1 MAIYASFVAPTEV
14 IGSPRPFLAWLLKAF
29 GHIMESLSQSVNT
42 GRLVIVA
49 YRLPFKVVREGDVS
63 RLFQNSGGLVSAV
76 LSLVKDQQNEAF
88 DAHQKIQWIGFSENT
103 PEELEGQSME
113 NENFR
118 AHPVFISEEL
128 NENYY
133 EGFCNNLIWPLCHY
147 FPSLARFHDVYF
159 DAYREAHE
167 LFFEKVKE
175 VIRPGDV
182 VWVQDYQLMLLPQM
196 IRNAF
201 PENKI
206 GFFFHIPF
214 PSFEIFRML
223 PVAWRKAIVDG
234 ILGADVVGF
243 HTNDYVEYF
252 LKAARLVSELG
263 NKLHY
268 INLGNRI
275 VKVDSFPIS
284 IDFDKFND
292 AYDDPDVTAARS
304 DARQSLKEKIIFSVD
319 RLDYSKGIIHRLH
332 GYQRFLEQ
340 NSNWHEKVSFVMV
353 VVPSRD
359 TIEQY
364 QQMKSDIDQT
374 VGKINADFG
383 TISWQPIIYQ
393 YRSMPYHEMVGMYTA
408 SDVALITPV
417 RDGMNLVC
425 KEYVASRQDGL
436 GVLILSEMAGAAAE
450 LGEALIINPLDRQDI
465 ADAIKTA
472 FEMPEEEQNKR
483 MEAMRERI
491 RDYDVFAWTSDFF
504 TQMTMLELE
513 HDRLRQIFLNN
524 KGIDAIRHAYQ
535 LSNNK
540 ILFFDYDGTLAPI
553 VPDPEQAIM
562 GEDMRK
568 LLTDIAKRDTV
579 VIVSGRDRYFLDK
592 LFSDLPVHMIA
603 EHGAL
608 IKAKDSGEWQLNEGY
623 EENWKDG
630 IRPMMQIYA
639 KRCPGAFVEEKETAL
654 AWHYR
659 TADDKEYASRRAQ
672 ELLWQLKNYI
682 QPELNLQVIDGN
694 KVVEVKKTAFN
705 KGTATRTFVE
715 GGDFDF
721 ILAIGD
727 DTTDE
732 DMFEALPDTSFT
744 IKIGDDLSAA
754 RNHIRSQDE
763 VFHFL
768 HFMVSPV
775 GE

>member
-1 MAIYASFVAPTEV
+1 
-14 IGSPRPFLAWLLKAF
+14 
-29 GHIMESLSQSVNT
+29 MESSKSIST
-42 GRLVIVA
+42 GRLIIVA
-49 YRLPFKVVREGDVS
+49 YRLPFKIVRENDEP

-76 LSLVKDQQNEAF
+76 LSLVKEQQSPAF
-88 DAHQKIQWIGFSENT
+88 DSRQKIQWIGFSENT
-103 PEELEGQSME
+103 REELEGQSME
-113 NENFR
+113 NDNFQ
-118 AHPVFISEEL
+118 AHPVFIPDEI

-159 DAYREAHE
+159 EAYQQANK
-167 LFFEKVKE
+167 LFFDKVAE

-182 VWVQDYQLMLLPQM
+182 VWVQDYQLMLLPEL
-196 IRNAF
+196 IRNSY

-214 PSFEIFRML
+214 PSFEIFRLL
-223 PVAWRKAIVDG
+223 PVKWRKAIVDG

-252 LKAARLVSELG
+252 LKAARLVSEYG

-268 INLGNRI
+268 INMGNRI

-292 AYDDPDVTAARS
+292 AFDDPAVASARS
-304 DARQSLKEKIIFSVD
+304 DARLSLKERIIFSVD
-319 RLDYSKGIIHRLH
+319 RLDYSKGIIHRLR
-332 GYQRFLEQ
+332 GYQRFLEL
-340 NSNWHEKVSFVMV
+340 NPDWHEKVSFVMV

-383 TISWQPIIYQ
+383 SISWQPIIYQ
-393 YRSMPYHEMVGMYTA
+393 YRSMPYHELVGMYTA

-425 KEYVASRQDGL
+425 KEYVASRKDGK

-465 ADAIKTA
+465 ADAILTA
-472 FEMPEEEQNKR
+472 FEMPEEEQSKR

-491 RDYDVFAWTSDFF
+491 RDYDVFAWTNDFF

-513 HDRLRQIFLNN
+513 HDRLRQVFLNN
-524 KGIDAIRHAYQ
+524 KGIDSIRNAYQ
-535 LSNNK
+535 LSTNR

-553 VPDPEQAIM
+553 VADPAKAIIS
-562 GEDMRK
+562 EDVKK
-568 LLTDIAKRDTV
+568 LLHDIAKRDTV
-579 VIVSGRDRYFLDK
+579 VIVSGRDRHFLDK
-592 LFSDLPVHMIA
+592 LFQELPVHMIA

-608 IKAKDSGEWQLNEGY
+608 VKEKGSDEWKLHEAY
-623 EENWKDG
+623 EENWKES
-630 IRPMMQIYA
+630 IRPIMNMYA
-639 KRCPGAFVEEKETAL
+639 KRCPGAFVEEKETSL

-659 TADDKEYASRRAQ
+659 TADDKDYATRRAQ

-715 GGDFDF
+715 TGDFDF

-732 DMFEALPDTSFT
+732 DMFEALPETAYT
-744 IKIGDDLSAA
+744 VKIGDDLSAA

-768 HFMVSPV
+768 HFMVSQV

>member
-1 MAIYASFVAPTEV
+1 MKNLRSEKSGKLI
-14 IGSPRPFLAWLLKAF
+14 
-29 GHIMESLSQSVNT
+29 
-42 GRLVIVA
+42 IVA
-49 YRLPFKVVREGDVS
+49 YRLPFKLVWENEEV

-76 LSLVKDQQNEAF
+76 LSLVKSQNNAAF
-88 DAHQKIQWIGFSENT
+88 NADEKIQWIGFSENS

-113 NENFR
+113 NEHFQ
-118 AHPVFISEEL
+118 AHPVFIPADV

-133 EGFCNNLIWPLCHY
+133 EGFCNNLLWPLCHY
-147 FPSLARFHDVYF
+147 FPSLARFD
-159 DAYREAHE
+159 DAYFEAYQTANQ
-167 LFFEKVKE
+167 LFFEKLAE
-175 VIRPGDV
+175 VIQPGDT
-182 VWVQDYQLMLLPQM
+182 VWVQDYQLMLLPAL
-196 IRNAF
+196 IRNHF
-201 PENKI
+201 PSNKV

-214 PSFEIFRML
+214 PSFELFRML
-223 PVAWRKAIVDG
+223 PVAWRKALVDG
-234 ILGADVVGF
+234 MLGSDVIGF

-252 LKAARLVSELG
+252 LKAARLVSGYG

-268 INLGNRI
+268 INMSNRI

-284 IDFDKFND
+284 IDFDQFNE
-292 AYDDPDVTAARS
+292 AFEDPGVVQARY
-304 DARQSLKEKIIFSVD
+304 DARLSLKEKIIFSVD
-319 RLDYSKGIIHRLH
+319 RLDYSKGIIHRLR
-332 GYQRFLEQ
+332 GYQRFLETYPD
-340 NSNWHEKVSFVMV
+340 WHEKVSFVMV

-374 VGKINADFG
+374 VGRINADYG

-393 YRSMPYHEMVGMYTA
+393 YRSMPYPELVGMYTA

-425 KEYVASRQDGL
+425 KEYVASRQDNR

-450 LGEALIINPLDRQDI
+450 LGEALIINPLDKQDI
-465 ADAIKTA
+465 ADAINTA
-472 FEMPEEEQNKR
+472 FVMPEEEQMKR
-483 MEAMRERI
+483 MEAMRQRI
-491 RDYDVFAWTSDFF
+491 RDYDVFAWTNDFF

-513 HDRLRQIFLNN
+513 HERLRQVFLTN
-524 KGIDAIRHAYQ
+524 KGIDAIRKAYESS
-535 LSNNK
+535 SNR

-553 VPDPEQAIM
+553 VPDPAKAIIS
-562 GEDMRK
+562 EDVKK
-568 LLTDIAKRDTV
+568 LLLDIAKRDTV
-579 VIVSGRDRYFLDK
+579 IIVSGRDRHFLDK
-592 LFSDLPVHMIA
+592 LFHDLPVHIIA

-608 IKAKDSGEWQLNEGY
+608 IKTKESGEWLLNDNY
-623 EENWKDG
+623 EENWKDS
-630 IRPMMQIYA
+630 IRPIMDIYA

-659 TADDKEYASRRAQ
+659 TADDKLYATRRAQ

-705 KGTATRTFVE
+705 KGTSARMFVE
-715 GGDFDF
+715 NGNYDF

-732 DMFEALPDTSFT
+732 DMFEALPESSFT

-754 RNHIRSQDE
+754 RNHIRSQEE
-763 VFHFL
+763 VFYFL
-768 HFMVSPV
+768 NFMVSSI

>member
-1 MAIYASFVAPTEV
+1 MAVYAAFVASSE
-14 IGSPRPFLAWLLKAF
+14 GFRPRKVFLAWLLRAF
-29 GHIMESLSQSVNT
+29 QRIMESLSQSVNT
-42 GRLVIVA
+42 GRLIIVA
-49 YRLPFKVVREGDVS
+49 YRLPFKVVRDGDGS

-88 DAHQKIQWIGFSENT
+88 DAHQKIQWIGFSENS

-118 AHPVFISEEL
+118 AHPVFIPDEL

-159 DAYREAHE
+159 DAYREAHG

-182 VWVQDYQLMLLPQM
+182 VWVQDYQLMLLPEM
-196 IRNAF
+196 IRRAF

-214 PSFEIFRML
+214 PSFEIFRLL

-268 INLGNRI
+268 INLGSRI

-292 AYDDPDVTAARS
+292 AYDDPDVTAARA

-340 NSNWHEKVSFVMV
+340 NSGWHEKVSFVMV

-393 YRSMPYHEMVGMYTA
+393 YRSMPYHEMLGMYTA

-425 KEYVASRQDGL
+425 KEYVASRQDGR

-513 HDRLRQIFLNN
+513 HDRLRQVFLNN

-535 LSNNK
+535 LSSNR

-553 VPDPEQAIM
+553 VPDPAKAIM
-562 GEDMRK
+562 SEDVKK
-568 LLTDIAKRDTV
+568 LLNDIAKRDTV

-592 LFSDLPVHMIA
+592 LFSDVSVHMIA

-659 TADDKEYASRRAQ
+659 TADDKEYAARRAQ

-715 GGDFDF
+715 TGDFDF

-732 DMFEALPDTSFT
+732 DMFEALPETSFT

>member
-1 MAIYASFVAPTEV
+1 MAEYAVFVGPVEENGLSAA
-14 IGSPRPFLAWLLKAF
+14 RLAWLLRPVR
-29 GHIMESLSQSVNT
+29 HTMESLSQSVTT
-42 GRLVIVA
+42 GRLIIVA
-49 YRLPFKVVREGDVS
+49 YRLPFKIIRENDEP

-76 LSLVKDQQNEAF
+76 LSLVKDQQSQAF
-88 DAHQKIQWIGFSENT
+88 DARQKIQWIGFSENS

-113 NENFR
+113 NDNFQ

-147 FPSLARFHDVYF
+147 FPSLAQFHDVYF
-159 DAYREAHE
+159 EAYQQANQ
-167 LFFEKVKE
+167 LFFEKLRE

-182 VWVQDYQLMLLPQM
+182 VWVQDYQLMLLPEL
-196 IRNAF
+196 IRRHY
-201 PENKI
+201 PDNKS

-292 AYDDPDVTAARS
+292 AFDDPDVSAARS
-304 DARQSLKEKIIFSVD
+304 EARQSLKERIIFSVD
-319 RLDYSKGIIHRLH
+319 RLDYSKGIIHRLR
-332 GYQRFLEQ
+332 GYQRFLEL
-340 NSNWHEKVSFVMV
+340 NAEWHEKVSLVMV

-383 TISWQPIIYQ
+383 SISWQPIIYQ
-393 YRSMPYHEMVGMYTA
+393 YRSMPYPELVGMYTA

-425 KEYVASRQDGL
+425 KEYVASRKDGK

-472 FEMPEEEQNKR
+472 FEMPEEEQTKR

-491 RDYDVFAWTSDFF
+491 RDYDVFAWTNDFF

-513 HDRLRQIFLNN
+513 HDRLRQVFLNN
-524 KGIDAIRHAYQ
+524 KGIDAIRSAYQ
-535 LSNNK
+535 SSNNR

-553 VPDPEQAIM
+553 VPDPAKAII
-562 GEDMRK
+562 GEDVKK
-568 LLTDIAKRDTV
+568 LLHEIAKRDTV

-592 LFSDLPVHMIA
+592 LFSELPVHMIA

-608 IKAKDSGEWQLNEGY
+608 IKEKGASEWQLNEGY
-623 EENWKDG
+623 EENWKES

-705 KGTATRTFVE
+705 KGTATRMFVE
-715 GGDFDF
+715 TGVFDF
-721 ILAIGD
+721 IMAIGD

-732 DMFEALPDTSFT
+732 DMFEALPETSFT
-744 IKIGDDLSAA
+744 VKIGDDLSAA

>member
-1 MAIYASFVAPTEV
+1 MQDPETFYP
-14 IGSPRPFLAWLLKAF
+14 GSMKLMENLKQD
-29 GHIMESLSQSVNT
+29 EST
-42 GRLVIVA
+42 GRLIIVA
-49 YRLPFKVVREGDVS
+49 YRLPFKIIREDDQVQ
-63 RLFQNSGGLVSAV
+63 LFQNSGGLVSAV
-76 LSLVKDQQNEAF
+76 LSLVGDQVGSAF
-88 DAHQKIQWIGFSENT
+88 SSTKKIQWIGFSENSR
-103 PEELEGQSME
+103 EELEGQSLA
-113 NENFR
+113 NEQFE
-118 AHPVFISEEL
+118 AHPVFIPEEV

-147 FPSLARFHDVYF
+147 FPSLARFDDAYF
-159 DAYREAHE
+159 DAYKIANQ
-167 LFFEKVKE
+167 LFFDKLDEI
-175 VIRPGDV
+175 IRPGDV
-182 VWVQDYQLMLLPQM
+182 VWVQDYQLMLLPNM
-196 IRNAF
+196 IREKH
-201 PENKI
+201 PLNKV

-214 PSFEIFRML
+214 PSFELFRML
-223 PVAWRKAIVDG
+223 PVPWRKAVVDG

-252 LKAARLVSELG
+252 LKAARLVSGHG

-268 INLGNRI
+268 INMSNRI

-284 IDFDKFND
+284 IDFDKFNN
-292 AYDDPDVTAARS
+292 AYDDPKVESERNE
-304 DARQSLKEKIIFSVD
+304 ARQSLKEKIIFSVD
-319 RLDYSKGIIHRLH
+319 RLDYSKGIRHRLY
-332 GYQRFLEQ
+332 GYQRFLETY
-340 NSNWHEKVSFVMV
+340 SEWHEKVSFVMV

-364 QQMKSDIDQT
+364 QQMKMDIDQT

-383 TISWQPIIYQ
+383 NIYWQPIIYQ
-393 YRSMPYHEMVGMYTA
+393 YRSMAYHELIGMYTA

-425 KEYVASRQDGL
+425 KEYVASRKDRK

-465 ADAIKTA
+465 ADAIKQA
-472 FEMPEEEQNKR
+472 FDMPEEEQTKR
-483 MEAMRERI
+483 MDAMRERI
-491 RDYDVFAWTSDFF
+491 SEYDVFAWTNDFF
-504 TQMTMLELE
+504 TQMTMLEQE
-513 HDRLRQIFLNN
+513 HERLRQVFLTNR
-524 KGIDAIRHAYQ
+524 GIDGIRRAYEAS
-535 LSNNK
+535 SNR

-553 VPDPEQAIM
+553 VPDPAKAIIS
-562 GEDMRK
+562 EDVKK
-568 LLTDIAKRDTV
+568 LILEIAKRDTV
-579 VIVSGRDRYFLDK
+579 IIISGRDRYFLDN
-592 LFSDLPVHMIA
+592 LFTDFPVHIIA

-608 IKAKDSGEWQLNEGY
+608 IKSKGTGKWELNESY
-623 EENWKDG
+623 EENWKES
-630 IRPMMQIYA
+630 IRPIMELYA

-659 TADDKEYASRRAQ
+659 TADDKEYATRRAQ

-705 KGTATRTFVE
+705 KGTAARTFVE
-715 GGDFDF
+715 NGDYDF
-721 ILAIGD
+721 VLAIGD

-732 DMFEALPDTSFT
+732 DMFEALPDTSYT

-754 RNHIRSQDE
+754 RNHIRNQEE

-768 HFMVSPV
+768 NFMVSSV

>member
-1 MAIYASFVAPTEV
+1 
-14 IGSPRPFLAWLLKAF
+14 
-29 GHIMESLSQSVNT
+29 MESSKSINA
-42 GRLVIVA
+42 GRLIIVA
-49 YRLPFKVVREGDVS
+49 YRLPFKIVWENDEP

-76 LSLVKDQQNEAF
+76 LSLVKDQESAAF
-88 DAHQKIQWIGFSENT
+88 DSRQKIQWIGFSENT

-113 NENFR
+113 NDNFQ
-118 AHPVFISEEL
+118 AHPVFIPDDV

-159 DAYREAHE
+159 EAYQQANK
-167 LFFEKVKE
+167 LFFDKLAE

-182 VWVQDYQLMLLPQM
+182 IWVQDYQLMLLPGL
-196 IRNAF
+196 IRDAY

-214 PSFEIFRML
+214 PSFEIFRLL
-223 PVAWRKAIVDG
+223 PVKWRKAIVDG

-252 LKAARLVSELG
+252 LKAARLVSEYG

-268 INLGNRI
+268 INMGNRI

-284 IDFDKFND
+284 IDFNKFND
-292 AYDDPDVTAARS
+292 AFDDPAVASARS
-304 DARQSLKEKIIFSVD
+304 DARQSLKERIIFSVD
-319 RLDYSKGIIHRLH
+319 RLDYSKGIIHRLR

-340 NSNWHEKVSFVMV
+340 NPEWHEKVSLVMV

-383 TISWQPIIYQ
+383 SISWQPIIYQ
-393 YRSMPYHEMVGMYTA
+393 YRSMPYHELVGMYTA

-425 KEYVASRQDGL
+425 KEYVASRRDGK

-465 ADAIKTA
+465 ADAILTA
-472 FEMPEEEQNKR
+472 FEMPENEQIKR

-491 RDYDVFAWTSDFF
+491 RDYDVFAWTNDFF

-513 HDRLRQIFLNN
+513 HDRLRQVFLNT
-524 KGIDAIRHAYQ
+524 KGIDAIRKAYQ
-535 LSNNK
+535 LSNNR

-553 VPDPEQAIM
+553 VPDPAQAIIS
-562 GEDMRK
+562 EDVKK
-568 LLTDIAKRDTV
+568 LLHDIAKRDTV
-579 VIVSGRDRYFLDK
+579 VIVSGRDRGFLDE
-592 LFSDLPVHMIA
+592 LFRDLPVHMIA

-608 IKAKDSGEWQLNEGY
+608 VKEKGSDEWTLNESY
-623 EENWKDG
+623 EENWKDS
-630 IRPMMQIYA
+630 IRPIMNMYA
-639 KRCPGAFVEEKETAL
+639 KRCPGAFVEEKETSL

-659 TADDKEYASRRAQ
+659 TADDKEYATRRAQ

-705 KGTATRTFVE
+705 KGTATRAFVE
-715 GGDFDF
+715 TGEFDF

-732 DMFEALPDTSFT
+732 DMFEALPDTAFT
-744 IKIGDDLSAA
+744 VKIGDDLSAA

-768 HFMVSPV
+768 HFMVSQI

>member
-1 MAIYASFVAPTEV
+1 MLQAD
-14 IGSPRPFLAWLLKAF
+14 LAWLLKSF
-29 GHIMESLSQSVNT
+29 ERIMESLSQSVNT
-42 GRLVIVA
+42 GRLIIVA
-49 YRLPFKVVREGDVS
+49 YRLPFKVVRDGDVS

-76 LSLVKDQQNEAF
+76 LSLVKDQENQAF
-88 DAHQKIQWIGFSENT
+88 DPHQKIQWIGFSENT
-103 PEELEGQSME
+103 PEELEGESME

-118 AHPVFISEEL
+118 AHPVFIPDEL

-147 FPSLARFHDVYF
+147 FPSLARFHDIYF
-159 DAYREAHE
+159 DAYREAHQ

-214 PSFEIFRML
+214 PSFEIFRLL
-223 PVAWRKAIVDG
+223 PVTWRRAIIDG

-292 AYDDPDVTAARS
+292 AYDDSDVIAARA

-340 NSNWHEKVSFVMV
+340 NSGWHEKVSFVMV

-425 KEYVASRQDGL
+425 KEYVASRRDGR

-472 FEMPEEEQNKR
+472 FEMPEEEQYKR

-513 HDRLRQIFLNN
+513 HDRLRQVFLTN

-535 LSNNK
+535 LSNNR

-553 VPDPEQAIM
+553 VPDPAKAIM
-562 GEDMRK
+562 SEDVKK
-568 LLTDIAKRDTV
+568 LLNDIAKRDTV

-608 IKAKDSGEWQLNEGY
+608 IKAKDSGEWQLNENY

-659 TADDKEYASRRAQ
+659 TADDKEYATRRAQ

-715 GGDFDF
+715 TGDFDF

>member
-1 MAIYASFVAPTEV
+1 
-14 IGSPRPFLAWLLKAF
+14 
-29 GHIMESLSQSVNT
+29 MEKLSQSGNS
-42 GRLVIVA
+42 GRLIIVA
-49 YRLPFKVVREGDVS
+49 YRLPFKLVREDDQVQ
-63 RLFQNSGGLVSAV
+63 LVQNSGGLVSAV
-76 LSLVKDQQNEAF
+76 LSLVKDPRMPKFNASE
-88 DAHQKIQWIGFSENT
+88 KIQWVGFSENT
-103 PEELEGQSME
+103 AEELEGQSLA
-113 NENFR
+113 NEEFQ
-118 AHPVFISEEL
+118 AHPVFISEEV

-147 FPSLARFHDVYF
+147 FPSLARFD
-159 DAYREAHE
+159 DAYYEAYQTANQ
-167 LFFEKVKE
+167 LFFDKLDE
-175 VIRPGDV
+175 IIQPDDTI
-182 VWVQDYQLMLLPQM
+182 WVQDYQLMLLPGM
-196 IRNAF
+196 IRRKY

-214 PSFEIFRML
+214 PSYELFRML
-223 PVAWRKAIVDG
+223 PVGWRKAIVDG

-252 LKAARLVSELG
+252 LKAARLVSEYG

-268 INLGNRI
+268 INMSNRI

-284 IDFDKFND
+284 IDFEKFNAAFD
-292 AYDDPDVTAARS
+292 APEVVQARN

-319 RLDYSKGIIHRLH
+319 RLDYSKGIIHRLR
-332 GYQRFLEQ
+332 GYQRFLERYPE
-340 NSNWHEKVSFVMV
+340 WHEKVSFVMV

-359 TIEQY
+359 TIEHY

-374 VGKINADFG
+374 VGKINADYG
-383 TISWQPIIYQ
+383 NIYWQPIIYQ
-393 YRSMPYHEMVGMYTA
+393 YRSMPYHELVGMYTA

-425 KEYVASRQDGL
+425 KEYVASRKDRK

-450 LGEALIINPLDRQDI
+450 LGEALIINPLDVQDI
-465 ADAIKTA
+465 ADAIKIA
-472 FEMPEEEQNKR
+472 FEMPVEEQTKR
-483 MEAMRERI
+483 MDAMRERI
-491 RDYDVFAWTSDFF
+491 MDYDVFAWTNDFF

-513 HDRLRQIFLNN
+513 HDRLRQVFLNN
-524 KGIDAIRHAYQ
+524 KGIDAIRKAYEA
-535 LSNNK
+535 SGNR

-553 VPDPEQAIM
+553 VADPAKAIISADVKKLI
-562 GEDMRK
+562 GE
-568 LLTDIAKRDTV
+568 IAQRDTV
-579 VIVSGRDRYFLDK
+579 VIVSGRDKDFLDS
-592 LFSDLPVHMIA
+592 LFHDLPVHIIA

-608 IKAKDSGEWQLNEGY
+608 IKTKGSENWALNESY
-623 EENWKDG
+623 EEGWKES
-630 IRPMMQIYA
+630 IRPIMDLYA

-659 TADDKEYASRRAQ
+659 TADEKEYATRRAQ

-705 KGTATRTFVE
+705 KGTATRMFVDN
-715 GGDFDF
+715 GNYDF

-754 RNHIRSQDE
+754 RNHIRSQEE
-763 VFHFL
+763 VFYFL
-768 HFMVSPV
+768 SFMVSAIS
-775 GE
+775 E

>member
-1 MAIYASFVAPTEV
+1 
-14 IGSPRPFLAWLLKAF
+14 
-29 GHIMESLSQSVNT
+29 MESLSQSVNT
-42 GRLVIVA
+42 GRLIIVA

-118 AHPVFISEEL
+118 AHPVFIPEEL

-340 NSNWHEKVSFVMV
+340 NPNWHEKVSFVMV

-472 FEMPEEEQNKR
+472 FEMPEDEQKKR

-513 HDRLRQIFLNN
+513 HDRLRQVFLNN

-535 LSNNK
+535 LSNNR

-553 VPDPEQAIM
+553 VPDPAKAIM

-639 KRCPGAFVEEKETAL
+639 KRCPGAFIEEKETAL

-715 GGDFDF
+715 GGGFDF

-754 RNHIRSQDE
+754 RNHIRNQDE

>member
-1 MAIYASFVAPTEV
+1 MENLTNS
-14 IGSPRPFLAWLLKAF
+14 GS
-29 GHIMESLSQSVNT
+29 S
-42 GRLVIVA
+42 GRLIIVA
-49 YRLPFKVVREGDVS
+49 YRLPFKLVRENEQV

-76 LSLVKDQQNEAF
+76 LSLVKDTRMPKFN
-88 DAHQKIQWIGFSENT
+88 AHEKIQWVGFSENT
-103 PEELEGQSME
+103 REELEGQSLA
-113 NENFR
+113 NEEFQ
-118 AHPVFISEEL
+118 AHPVFIPDEV

-147 FPSLARFHDVYF
+147 FPSLARFNDEYF
-159 DAYREAHE
+159 EAYQTANR
-167 LFFEKVKE
+167 LFFEKLDE
-175 VIRPGDV
+175 ILEPDDTI
-182 VWVQDYQLMLLPQM
+182 WVQDYQLMLLPGM
-196 IRNAF
+196 IRQKY
-201 PENKI
+201 PSNKI

-214 PSFEIFRML
+214 PSYELFRML
-223 PVAWRKAIVDG
+223 PVRWRKALVDG

-252 LKAARLVSELG
+252 LKAARLVSEYG

-268 INLGNRI
+268 INMSNRI

-284 IDFDKFND
+284 IDFEKFN
-292 AYDDPDVTAARS
+292 AAFDEPEVVQARN
-304 DARQSLKEKIIFSVD
+304 DARQSLKEKVIFSVD
-319 RLDYSKGIIHRLH
+319 RLDYSKGIIHRLK
-332 GYQRFLEQ
+332 GYQRFLERYPE
-340 NSNWHEKVSFVMV
+340 WHEKVSFVMV

-383 TISWQPIIYQ
+383 NIYWQPIIYQ
-393 YRSMPYHEMVGMYTA
+393 YRSMPYHELVGMYTA

-425 KEYVASRQDGL
+425 KEYVASRKDRK

-450 LGEALIINPLDRQDI
+450 LGEAIIINPLDSQDI
-465 ADAIKTA
+465 ADAIQQA
-472 FEMPEEEQNKR
+472 FEMPVEEQTKR
-483 MEAMRERI
+483 MDAMRERI
-491 RDYDVFAWTSDFF
+491 KDYDVFAWTNDFF
-504 TQMTMLELE
+504 TQMTMLEQE
-513 HDRLRQIFLNN
+513 HDRLRQVFLNTS
-524 KGIDAIRHAYQ
+524 GIDAIRQAYEA
-535 LSNNK
+535 SSDR

-553 VPDPEQAIM
+553 VADPAKAIISEDVKKLI
-562 GEDMRK
+562 GE
-568 LLTDIAKRDTV
+568 IAKRDTV
-579 VIVSGRDRYFLDK
+579 VIVSGRDKQFLGD
-592 LFSDLPVHMIA
+592 LFNDLPVHIIA

-608 IKAKDSGEWQLNEGY
+608 VKTKGSEEWVMNADY
-623 EENWKDG
+623 EEGWKES
-630 IRPMMQIYA
+630 IRPIMDMYA
-639 KRCPGAFVEEKETAL
+639 KRCPGAFVEEKETSL

-659 TADDKEYASRRAQ
+659 TADEKEYATRRAQ

-705 KGTATRTFVE
+705 KGTATRMFVDN
-715 GGDFDF
+715 GNYDFV
-721 ILAIGD
+721 LAIGD

-754 RNHIRSQDE
+754 RNHIRSQEE

-768 HFMVSPV
+768 TFMVSSV
-775 GE
+775 SE

>member
-1 MAIYASFVAPTEV
+1 
-14 IGSPRPFLAWLLKAF
+14 
-29 GHIMESLSQSVNT
+29 MEKLTHSDSA
-42 GRLVIVA
+42 GRLIIVA
-49 YRLPFKVVREGDVS
+49 YRLPFKLVRENDQVH
-63 RLFQNSGGLVSAV
+63 LFQNSGGLVSAV
-76 LSLVKDQQNEAF
+76 LSLVKDPRTSTFNAGER
-88 DAHQKIQWIGFSENT
+88 IQWVGYSENT
-103 PEELEGQSME
+103 REELQGQSMA
-113 NENFR
+113 NEDFQ
-118 AHPVFISEEL
+118 AHPVFIPDDV

-147 FPSLARFHDVYF
+147 FPSLARFNDEYF
-159 DAYREAHE
+159 DAYQAANE
-167 LFFEKVKE
+167 LFFEKLNE
-175 VIRPGDV
+175 IIQPGDTI
-182 VWVQDYQLMLLPQM
+182 WVQDYQLMLLPGM
-196 IRNAF
+196 IRERY
-201 PENKI
+201 PDNKI

-214 PSFEIFRML
+214 PSYELFRML
-223 PVAWRKAIVDG
+223 PARWRKAIVDG

-252 LKAARLVSELG
+252 LKAARLVSEYG

-268 INLGNRI
+268 INMSNRI

-292 AYDDPDVTAARS
+292 AYDKPEVVQARE

-332 GYQRFLEQ
+332 GYQRFLERYPEW
-340 NSNWHEKVSFVMV
+340 NEKVSFVMV

-374 VGKINADFG
+374 VGKINAGFG
-383 TISWQPIIYQ
+383 NIYWQPIIYQ
-393 YRSMPYHEMVGMYTA
+393 YRSMPNDELIGMYTA

-425 KEYVASRQDGL
+425 KEYVASRKDSQ

-472 FEMPEEEQNKR
+472 FEMPVEEQTKR
-483 MEAMRERI
+483 MGAMRERI
-491 RDYDVFAWTSDFF
+491 KDYDVFAWTNDFF
-504 TQMTMLELE
+504 TQMTTLELE
-513 HDRLRQIFLNN
+513 HERLRQAFLTD
-524 KGIDAIRHAYQ
+524 KGIEAIRVAYK
-535 LSNNK
+535 SSGNR

-553 VPDPEQAIM
+553 VPDPAQAIISVDTKKLI
-562 GEDMRK
+562 GE
-568 LLTDIAKRDTV
+568 IAKRDTV
-579 VIVSGRDRYFLDK
+579 VIVSGRDRQFLDN
-592 LFSDLPVHMIA
+592 LFADLPVHMIA

-608 IKAKDSGEWQLNEGY
+608 MKTKGAESWLLNENY
-623 EENWKDG
+623 EEGWKES
-630 IRPMMQIYA
+630 IRPIMDMYA
-639 KRCPGAFVEEKETAL
+639 KRCPGAFVEEKETSL

-659 TADDKEYASRRAQ
+659 TADDKEYATRRAQ

-705 KGTATRTFVE
+705 KGTATRMFVDQ
-715 GGDFDF
+715 GNYDF

-732 DMFEALPDTSFT
+732 DMFEALPETSFT

-754 RNHIRSQDE
+754 RNHIKSQDE

-768 HFMVSPV
+768 KFMVTSA